1 VNSSWSLHYAFA
13 WVRVEGIP
21 GRIQPSGLHQPGS
34 TGPPGCQPRV
44 TRPSPFC
51 TRRKIDPMPRATPPT
66 SHRDLL
72 DRPLF
77 AHLATVR
84 PDGAPQSGLM
94 WFAWDGERARFSHT
108 RTRQKLRNLAHEPRV
123 SFHLVDPDNPY
134 RILEVRGRVESI
146 DADPEASFYRSLQAR
161 YDLVV
166 PVVDADDRVVITVAP
181 TSFVAV
187 DAGLTDKEMIAL
199 TARLATNDRRADN
212 LGDGS
217 DQAATGVSN
226 D

>member
-1 VNSSWSLHYAFA
+1 M
-13 WVRVEGIP
+13 P
-21 GRIQPSGLHQPGS
+21 QP
-34 TGPPGCQPRV
+34 
-44 TRPSPFC
+44 
-51 TRRKIDPMPRATPPT
+51 TPPA
-66 SHRDLL
+66 SHQDLL

-134 RILEVRGRVESI
+134 RTLEVRGCVESI
-146 DADPEASFYRSLQAR
+146 EPDPDATFYRSLQAR

-166 PVVDADDRVVITVAP
+166 PVFDADVRVVITVAP
-181 TSFVAV
+181 TAFVAV
-187 DAGLTDKEMIAL
+187 DAGLTDKELIAL
-199 TARLATNDRRADN
+199 SERLSTSDRPDDLR
-212 LGDGS
+212 DGS
-217 DQAATGVSN
+217 GQPPGEVGESS
-226 D
+226 

>member
-1 VNSSWSLHYAFA
+1 M
-13 WVRVEGIP
+13 P
-21 GRIQPSGLHQPGS
+21 QPTL
-34 TGPPGCQPRV
+34 
-44 TRPSPFC
+44 
-51 TRRKIDPMPRATPPT
+51 PT
-66 SHRDLL
+66 SHQDLL

-94 WFAWDGERARFSHT
+94 WFAWDGRRARFSHT

-123 SFHLVDPDNPY
+123 SFHLADPDNPY
-134 RILEVRGRVESI
+134 RTLEVRGRVESI
-146 DADPEASFYRSLQAR
+146 DADPDATFYRSLQER

-166 PVVDADDRVVITVAP
+166 PVFDADVRVVITVAP

-187 DAGLTDKEMIAL
+187 DGGLTEKEMIAL
-199 TARLATNDRRADN
+199 TERLAISDHHEDD

-217 DQAATGVSN
+217 DRPASGVRN
-226 D
+226 ER